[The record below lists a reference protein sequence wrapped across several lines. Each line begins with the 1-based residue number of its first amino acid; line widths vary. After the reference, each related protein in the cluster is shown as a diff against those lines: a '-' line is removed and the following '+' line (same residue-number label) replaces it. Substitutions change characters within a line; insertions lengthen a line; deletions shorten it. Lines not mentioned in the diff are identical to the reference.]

1 MKNDTECKKCHFRFE
16 FDVSRGVN
24 ICPQCGSHEIIRGVI
39 VDDNVIVSGQQA
51 RNDLI
56 DFFEKWLHSNL
67 ELLEFILRFNFQLYE
82 KEIGRYRFDRL
93 SIPLREMKIYNFRRM
108 PDGNLLGVKYKNIPY
123 DREYIESFTKDIRS
137 GIYDRYLQIS
147 DEIGS
152 VSYNLNLQ
160 PSAESSGGLNKNNVE
175 RSIDGIKNNKILA
188 PFIVIGIAVIA
199 IAAVLTATRAIR
211 DFAQEVILQ
220 RKNAQVT
227 SQFNVNSVQQRSSVF
242 KIEQFRKS
250 DVGKR
255 VVIYSN
261 PNQNLSGKNSL
272 IFFELQNVPEKTS
285 VEVTSEEGSFIP
297 PSAYNVHYNIVN
309 VKVVGSASDS
319 FFKKANQYFCI
330 KYIPNVSSSQMLLSI
345 DGVKLKPA
353 GGDDVLCEYK
363 KR

>member
-175 RSIDGIKNNKILA
+175 RSIDGIKNNKILE
-188 PFIVIGIAVIA
+188 ILERCVDEEEDVTDT
-199 IAAVLTATRAIR
+199 LRAI
-211 DFAQEVILQ
+211 
-220 RKNAQVT
+220 
-227 SQFNVNSVQQRSSVF
+227 
-242 KIEQFRKS
+242 
-250 DVGKR
+250 
-255 VVIYSN
+255 
-261 PNQNLSGKNSL
+261 L
-272 IFFELQNVPEKTS
+272 IKM
-285 VEVTSEEGSFIP
+285 
-297 PSAYNVHYNIVN
+297 A
-309 VKVVGSASDS
+309 
-319 FFKKANQYFCI
+319 
-330 KYIPNVSSSQMLLSI
+330 
-345 DGVKLKPA
+345 
-353 GGDDVLCEYK
+353 
-363 KR
+363 